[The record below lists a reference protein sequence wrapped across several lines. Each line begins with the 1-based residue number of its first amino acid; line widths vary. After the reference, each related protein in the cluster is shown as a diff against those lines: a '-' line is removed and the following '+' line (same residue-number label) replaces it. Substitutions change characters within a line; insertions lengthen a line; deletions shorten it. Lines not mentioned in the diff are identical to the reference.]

1 MEAKKKFIINI
12 VFYGIMLAI
21 VLVVGKYILPIM
33 TPFIIAFAVAA
44 LFEWLTKKMG
54 FKREHLRRLVA
65 ILMCSVLYSLV
76 FLTVLLVG
84 AKLINEAG
92 SIVAAIPSTF
102 SNQIMPYLDKMATGL
117 ETAVSPY
124 DSQLANYIDQ
134 LTTSVVQNL
143 GTYVTDF
150 SKTAVVFVTNCATAV
165 PGLIVQIVITVIS
178 TFFMVI
184 DFRKIC
190 KFLMKLVPGS
200 KRELVSTS
208 LHYTKTMIAVYIK
221 SYSILF
227 LLTFV
232 ELSIG
237 FLILGVKNAV
247 LVAMLIAV
255 FDLMPILGT
264 GGIVLPWAVI
274 AMMVGNWGR
283 AIGLLVLY
291 LVITG
296 IRQTLEP
303 KIVGK
308 QIGLHPLATLMAM
321 LLGLKLFGIVGLFG
335 IPVLLAV
342 STSMYRSKPKAGEDN
357 ENKDEASETPKKE
370 TKAKTKRKNTPSA

>member
-1 MEAKKKFIINI
+1 MEAKKSFIINI
-12 VFYGIMLAI
+12 VFYGIMLAV
-21 VLVVGKYILPIM
+21 VLLVGKYILPIM
-33 TPFIIAFAVAA
+33 TPFLIAFVVAA
-44 LFEWLTKKMG
+44 LFDWLTKKMG
-54 FKREHLRRLVA
+54 FKRESLRKLAA
-65 ILMCSVLYSLV
+65 ILMCSVLYSLIFV
-76 FLTVLLVG
+76 MVLMVG

-92 SIVAAIPSTF
+92 SILAAIPSTF
-102 SNQIMPYLDKMATGL
+102 SNQIMPFLDSMATRL
-117 ETAVSPY
+117 ETAVTPY
-124 DSQLANYIDQ
+124 DTQLASYIDS

-143 GTYVTDF
+143 GTFVTDF
-150 SKTAVVFVTNCATAV
+150 SKTAVVFVTNCATSI

-184 DFRKIC
+184 DFQKIC
-190 KFLMKLVPGS
+190 KFLLSMVPGS
-200 KRELVSTS
+200 KREIVSTS

-221 SYSILF
+221 SYSLLF

-237 FLILGVKNAV
+237 FLLLGVKNAV
-247 LVAMLIAV
+247 LIAV
-255 FDLMPILGT
+255 IISIFDLMPILGT
-264 GGIVLPWAVI
+264 GGIVLPWALI
-274 AMMVGNWGR
+274 SLMLGNWGR

-308 QIGLHPLATLMAM
+308 QIGLHPLATLVAM
-321 LLGLKLFGIVGLFG
+321 LLGLKLFGIVGMFG

-342 STSMYRSKPKAGEDN
+342 TTSMYRNKPKN
-357 ENKDEASETPKKE
+357 EKAAAS
-370 TKAKTKRKNTPSA
+370 A

>member
-1 MEAKKKFIINI
+1 
-12 VFYGIMLAI
+12 
-21 VLVVGKYILPIM
+21 M
-33 TPFIIAFAVAA
+33 TPFLIAFVVAA
-44 LFEWLTKKMG
+44 LFDWLTKKMG
-54 FKREHLRRLVA
+54 FKRESLRKLAA
-65 ILMCSVLYSLV
+65 ILMCSVLYSLIFV
-76 FLTVLLVG
+76 MVLMVG

-92 SIVAAIPSTF
+92 SILAAIPSTF
-102 SNQIMPYLDKMATGL
+102 SNQIMPFLDSMATRL
-117 ETAVSPY
+117 ETAVTPY
-124 DSQLANYIDQ
+124 DTQLASYIDS

-143 GTYVTDF
+143 GTFVTDF
-150 SKTAVVFVTNCATAV
+150 SKTAVVFVTNCATSI

-184 DFRKIC
+184 DFQKIC
-190 KFLMKLVPGS
+190 KFLLSMVPGS
-200 KRELVSTS
+200 KREIVSTS

-221 SYSILF
+221 SYSLLF

-237 FLILGVKNAV
+237 FLLLGVKNAV
-247 LVAMLIAV
+247 LIAV
-255 FDLMPILGT
+255 IISIFDLMPILGT
-264 GGIVLPWAVI
+264 GGIVLPWALI
-274 AMMVGNWGR
+274 ALMVGNWKR

-308 QIGLHPLATLMAM
+308 QIGLHPLATLVAM
-321 LLGLKLFGIVGLFG
+321 LLGLKLFGIVGMFA

-342 STSMYRSKPKAGEDN
+342 TTSMYRNKPKN
-357 ENKDEASETPKKE
+357 EKAAAS
-370 TKAKTKRKNTPSA
+370 A

>member
-1 MEAKKKFIINI
+1 MESKKKFIVNI
-12 VFYGIMLAI
+12 VFYGIVLAI
-21 VLVVGKYILPIM
+21 IFVLGKFIMPIM

-44 LFEWLTKKMG
+44 LFEWLTKKFG
-54 FKREHLRRLVA
+54 IKRESLRRLVA
-65 ILMCSVLYSLV
+65 ILMCCILYSLV
-76 FLTVLLVG
+76 FFAVLLLG
-84 AKLINEAG
+84 AKLINETG
-92 SIVAAIPSTF
+92 SLLTTLPSTF
-102 SNQIMPYLDKMATGL
+102 SNQIMPYLDQLATRL
-117 ETAVSPY
+117 ETAVSHY

-150 SKTAVVFVTNCATAV
+150 SKTAVKFVTNCAMAV

-184 DFRKIC
+184 DFQKIC

-200 KRELVSTS
+200 KRELVSTG
-208 LHYTKTMIAVYIK
+208 LHYTKTMITVYIK
-221 SYSILF
+221 SYSLMF

-232 ELSIG
+232 ELTIG
-237 FLILGVKNAV
+237 FLILRVKNSV
-247 LVAMLIAV
+247 ILAMLIAV

-264 GGIVLPWAVI
+264 GGIVLPWALI
-274 AMMVGNWGR
+274 SLMLGNWGR

-308 QIGLHPLATLMAM
+308 QIGLHPLATLIAM

-342 STSMYRSKPKAGEDN
+342 TTSMYRSKPKGGE
-357 ENKDEASETPKKE
+357 EKKDDDQTERHSAIKQKTNRKK
-370 TKAKTKRKNTPSA
+370 APSA

>member
-1 MEAKKKFIINI
+1 MEAKKSFIINI
-12 VFYGIMLAI
+12 VFYGIMLAV
-21 VLVVGKYILPIM
+21 VLLVGKYILPIM
-33 TPFIIAFAVAA
+33 TPFLIAFVVAA
-44 LFEWLTKKMG
+44 LFDWLTKKMG
-54 FKREHLRRLVA
+54 FKRESLRKLAA
-65 ILMCSVLYSLV
+65 ILMCSVLYSLIFV
-76 FLTVLLVG
+76 MVLMVG

-92 SIVAAIPSTF
+92 SILAAIPSTF
-102 SNQIMPYLDKMATGL
+102 SNQIMPFLDSMATRL
-117 ETAVSPY
+117 ETAVTPY
-124 DSQLANYIDQ
+124 DTQLASYIDS

-143 GTYVTDF
+143 GTFVTDF
-150 SKTAVVFVTNCATAV
+150 SKTAVVFVTNCATSI

-184 DFRKIC
+184 DFQKIC
-190 KFLMKLVPGS
+190 KFLLSMVPGS
-200 KRELVSTS
+200 KREIVSTS

-221 SYSILF
+221 SYSLLF

-237 FLILGVKNAV
+237 FLLLGVKNAV
-247 LVAMLIAV
+247 LIAV
-255 FDLMPILGT
+255 IISIFDLMPILGT
-264 GGIVLPWAVI
+264 GGIVLPWALI
-274 AMMVGNWGR
+274 SLMLGNWGR

-308 QIGLHPLATLMAM
+308 QIGLHPLATLVAM
-321 LLGLKLFGIVGLFG
+321 LLGLKLFGIVGMFA

-342 STSMYRSKPKAGEDN
+342 TTSMYRNKPKN
-357 ENKDEASETPKKE
+357 EKAAAS
-370 TKAKTKRKNTPSA
+370 A

>member
-1 MEAKKKFIINI
+1 MEAKKSFIINI
-12 VFYGIMLAI
+12 VFYGIMLAV
-21 VLVVGKYILPIM
+21 VLLVGKYILPIM
-33 TPFIIAFAVAA
+33 TPFLIAFVVAA
-44 LFEWLTKKMG
+44 LFDWLTKKMG
-54 FKREHLRRLVA
+54 FKRESLRKLAA
-65 ILMCSVLYSLV
+65 ILMCSVLYSLIFV
-76 FLTVLLVG
+76 MVLMVG

-92 SIVAAIPSTF
+92 SILAAIPSTF
-102 SNQIMPYLDKMATGL
+102 SNQIMPFLDSMATRL
-117 ETAVSPY
+117 ETAVTPY
-124 DSQLANYIDQ
+124 DTQLASYIDS

-143 GTYVTDF
+143 GTFVTDF
-150 SKTAVVFVTNCATAV
+150 SKTAVVFVTNCATSI

-184 DFRKIC
+184 DFQKIC
-190 KFLMKLVPGS
+190 KFLLSMVPGS
-200 KRELVSTS
+200 KREIVSTS

-221 SYSILF
+221 SYSLLF

-237 FLILGVKNAV
+237 FLLLGVKNAV
-247 LVAMLIAV
+247 LIAV
-255 FDLMPILGT
+255 IISIFDLMPILGT
-264 GGIVLPWAVI
+264 GGIVLPWALI
-274 AMMVGNWGR
+274 ALMVGNWKR

-308 QIGLHPLATLMAM
+308 QIGLHPLATLVAM
-321 LLGLKLFGIVGLFG
+321 LLGLKLFGIVGMFA

-342 STSMYRSKPKAGEDN
+342 TTSMYRNKPKN
-357 ENKDEASETPKKE
+357 EKAAAS
-370 TKAKTKRKNTPSA
+370 A

>member
-1 MEAKKKFIINI
+1 MEAKKSFIINI
-12 VFYGIMLAI
+12 VFYGIMLAV
-21 VLVVGKYILPIM
+21 VLLVGKYILPIM
-33 TPFIIAFAVAA
+33 TPFLIAFVVAA
-44 LFEWLTKKMG
+44 LFDWLTKKMG
-54 FKREHLRRLVA
+54 FKRESLRKLAA
-65 ILMCSVLYSLV
+65 ILMCSVLYSLIFV
-76 FLTVLLVG
+76 MVLMVG

-92 SIVAAIPSTF
+92 SILAAIPSTF
-102 SNQIMPYLDKMATGL
+102 SNQIMPFLDSMATRL
-117 ETAVSPY
+117 ETAVTPY
-124 DSQLANYIDQ
+124 DTQLASYIDS

-143 GTYVTDF
+143 GTFVTDF
-150 SKTAVVFVTNCATAV
+150 SKTAVVFVTNCATSI

-184 DFRKIC
+184 DFQKIC
-190 KFLMKLVPGS
+190 KFLLSLVPGT
-200 KRELVSTS
+200 KREIVSTS

-221 SYSILF
+221 SYSLLF

-237 FLILGVKNAV
+237 FLLLGVKNAV
-247 LVAMLIAV
+247 LIAV
-255 FDLMPILGT
+255 IISIFDLMPILGT
-264 GGIVLPWAVI
+264 GGIVLPWALI
-274 AMMVGNWGR
+274 SLMLGNWGR

-308 QIGLHPLATLMAM
+308 QIGLHPLATLVAM
-321 LLGLKLFGIVGLFG
+321 LLGLKLFGIVGMFA

-342 STSMYRSKPKAGEDN
+342 TTSMYRNKPKN
-357 ENKDEASETPKKE
+357 EKAAAS
-370 TKAKTKRKNTPSA
+370 A